1 MRHPATNR
9 YPAAILMLGGFLAW
23 SAAFTLMYATL
34 SFGCAYGW
42 DAVAFGPVSLNRA
55 ALTGAWI
62 LCLAALGVLLWANVR
77 LYFAEGKGV
86 SPFLRT
92 AGVALTALALAT
104 TVGNFFMVTTMS
116 TCL

>member
-1 MRHPATNR
+1 MKRPATDR
-9 YPAAILMLGGFLAW
+9 YPAAILMMGGFMAW

-42 DAVAFGPVSLNRA
+42 DAVPLGPVSLNRA
-55 ALTGAWI
+55 ALTLAW
-62 LCLAALGVLLWANVR
+62 LVCLGGLAALLWACVR
-77 LYFAEGKGV
+77 LFYAQGKGV

-92 AGVALTALALAT
+92 CGVALTALAFAA